1 MSGYIIYHYNILDE
15 ERIDQ
20 LGTLSLPI
28 LEKYSGKIV
37 VGSGVRVLEGSP
49 YTNMVIYKF
58 ESRELAKQFYESAES
73 KVLSQLRNEITEGVV
88 VFVPEYG
95 TQQLSTS
102 AGD

>member
-15 ERIDQ
+15 TKIDR
-20 LGTLSLPI
+20 LGPLSLPI
-28 LEKYSGKIV
+28 LEKYSGELV

-58 ESRELAKQFYESAES
+58 QSIDAAKTFYESEEAQELS
-73 KVLSQLRNEITEGVV
+73 KLRNEITEGFV

-95 TQQLSTS
+95 
-102 AGD
+102 AE

>member
-37 VGSGVRVLEGSP
+37 VG
-49 YTNMVIYKF
+49 ND
-58 ESRELAKQFYESAES
+58 
-73 KVLSQLRNEITEGVV
+73 N
-88 VFVPEYG
+88 VPN
-95 TQQLSTS
+95 
-102 AGD
+102 